1 MGVILGK
8 KLLENGRYEFTVLN
22 DKGEVVKVTDFSAD
36 NALSIA
42 NTAIPV
48 TPAKKSTVKK
58 GKVGKRKVNK
68 KVSRR
73 KRK

>member
-58 GKVGKRKVNK
+58 GKVGKRKDK